1 MLHLIGI
8 IGWFIAGIQL
18 GQMKMRNKIR
28 LAARIHT
35 AGIYEKHGDDM
46 NDYLTG
52 LVTGVTV
59 LMKEVTE

>member
-18 GQMKMRNKIR
+18 GQLKMRNKVR
-28 LAARIHT
+28 QFARIHN

-52 LVTGVTV
+52 LVTGVNV
-59 LMKEVTE
+59 LVKEVTE